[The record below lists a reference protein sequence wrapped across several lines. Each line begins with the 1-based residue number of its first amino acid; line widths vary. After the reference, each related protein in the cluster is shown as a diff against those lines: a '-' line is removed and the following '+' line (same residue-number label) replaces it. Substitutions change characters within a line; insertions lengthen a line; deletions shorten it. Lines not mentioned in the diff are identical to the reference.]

1 MMSWETDM
9 VKKDV
14 MVSHRQKKYIEQN
27 EVICFGSSTSA
38 TEFSFQVVLDVA
50 KRWAPAYYI
59 KFVGLTTSRKSTYWS
74 LHVQKTN
81 QYREVKELCNLIGWP
96 CRTKVY
102 LKK

>member
-1 MMSWETDM
+1 M

-50 KRWAPAYYI
+50 KR
-59 KFVGLTTSRKSTYWS
+59 
-74 LHVQKTN
+74 
-81 QYREVKELCNLIGWP
+81 
-96 CRTKVY
+96 
-102 LKK
+102 